1 MQQEEYKMIEEIYR
15 KRQAIAKMRLTT
27 SVKELVDLRE
37 TSSYVI
43 EEFEK
48 RIEDLH
54 TRLIGYDH
62 ELKNYLDSLKE
73 KMEKKHGDASK
84 FNSILEDYA
93 KLLIQESN

>member
-48 RIEDLH
+48 RI
-54 TRLIGYDH
+54 
-62 ELKNYLDSLKE
+62 
-73 KMEKKHGDASK
+73 
-84 FNSILEDYA
+84 
-93 KLLIQESN
+93 